1 MCKIK
6 FFHISKLS
14 HITNSNYD
22 NYFEPSEVQIQMGG
36 GNVKN
41 MVNYQIFLIFKMIIA
56 SKVVRDANL
65 GQKSLT
71 FIFKSLLVA

>member
-1 MCKIK
+1 
-6 FFHISKLS
+6 
-14 HITNSNYD
+14 
-22 NYFEPSEVQIQMGG
+22 MGG

-65 GQKSLT
+65 GQKFLT
-71 FIFKSLLVA
+71 LTPNLN